1 MSKYLKPGIYRFG
14 ENVSYWRIFEDYH
27 EISDELDFT
36 HSTKYQG
43 KQEDCGN
50 FIIIDLFTIPIT
62 TRFQMILNKK

>member
-1 MSKYLKPGIYRFG
+1 MSKYLKPGIYKFKY
-14 ENVSYWRIFEDYH
+14 SYWRVFEDYH
-27 EISDELDFT
+27 EISNELDFIY
-36 HSTKYQG
+36 STKYQG